1 MKNINK
7 LEIEKTYNDLLKFLV
22 KLNPSLKKNE
32 LDVKDSLLEKGV
44 IDSFMAL
51 ELINFIEKKFK
62 INFSNFNLSRENF
75 GSIEKI
81 VKQIIK
87 NKKKIKINF

>member
-1 MKNINK
+1 MKIINK

-62 INFSNFNLSRENF
+62 IKFSNFNLSRENF

-87 NKKKIKINF
+87 NKKKDKN

>member
-1 MKNINK
+1 MKSINK
-7 LEIEKTYNDLLKFLV
+7 LEIEKTYTELLKFLV

-62 INFSNFNLSRENF
+62 IKFSNFNLSRENF

-87 NKKKIKINF
+87 NKKKDKN

>member
-1 MKNINK
+1 
-7 LEIEKTYNDLLKFLV
+7 
-22 KLNPSLKKNE
+22 
-32 LDVKDSLLEKGV
+32 
-44 IDSFMAL
+44 MAL

>member
-1 MKNINK
+1 MKSINK

-62 INFSNFNLSRENF
+62 IKFSNFNLSRENF

-87 NKKKIKINF
+87 NKKKDKN

>member
-1 MKNINK
+1 MKNKNK
-7 LEIEKTYNDLLKFLV
+7 LDFEETCNELLKFLI
-22 KLNPSLKKNE
+22 KLNPSLKKNKV
-32 LDVKDSLLEKGV
+32 DIKDSLLEKGQ

-62 INFSNFNLSRENF
+62 IKFSDFNLSRENF

-87 NKKKIKINF
+87 NFKKK